1 MAAGRGEGDDVYL
14 SSIEL
19 FPRPPSDTCS
29 IPDLPQIRI
38 SPSLSIL
45 SGGRLV
51 VCGGVSDVRPPYP
64 DSFDSCI
71 SWVAGNTNWTHLYT
85 MRCLPI
91 KPHQSA
97 STLPNTIT
105 VWGEPVT
112 RPGRQPLFPTPLCCW
127 ADVKAM
133 QLQNQSLQRLCQV
146 LKGWFT

>member
-51 VCGGVSDVRPPYP
+51 VCGGHV
-64 DSFDSCI
+64 DSCI

-112 RPGRQPLFPTPLCCW
+112 RPGRQPLFLTPLCCW
-127 ADVKAM
+127 AAVKAM
-133 QLQNQSLQRLCQV
+133 QCKLQQLQNQSLQRLCQV
-146 LKGWFT
+146 LNGEVREALV

>member
-1 MAAGRGEGDDVYL
+1 MGGYSDFNRL
-14 SSIEL
+14 SSVEL
-19 FPRPPSDTCS
+19 FPHPPSDSCS
-29 IPDLPQIRI
+29 IPDLPQGRFTH
-38 SPSLSIL
+38 SLSLL

-51 VCGGVSDVRPPYP
+51 VCGGYYYDGSNRL
-64 DSFDSCI
+64 DSCI

-112 RPGRQPLFPTPLCCW
+112 RPGRQPLFLTPLCCW
-127 ADVKAM
+127 AAVKAM
-133 QLQNQSLQRLCQV
+133 QLHTHSLQRLCQV
-146 LKGWFT
+146 INGEVREALV

>member
-1 MAAGRGEGDDVYL
+1 MLGGRGDPDGVYL

-19 FPRPPSDTCS
+19 FPRPPSATCS
-29 IPDLPQIRI
+29 IPDLPQKRN
-38 SPSLSIL
+38 SSSLSIL

-51 VCGGVSDVRPPYP
+51 ICGGLG
-64 DSFDSCI
+64 FDSCI

-105 VWGEPVT
+105 VWGEVVT
-112 RPGRQPLFPTPLCCW
+112 RPGRQLLFLTPLCCW
-127 ADVKAM
+127 AAVKAM
-133 QLQNQSLQRLCQV
+133 QLRTHSLQRLCQV
-146 LKGWFT
+146 LNGEVREALV

>member
-1 MAAGRGEGDDVYL
+1 MLGGSGEGEDVYL
-14 SSIEL
+14 SSVEL

-29 IPDLPQIRI
+29 IPDLPQIRHY
-38 SPSLSIL
+38 SSLSIL

-51 VCGGVSDVRPPYP
+51 VCGGLG
-64 DSFDSCI
+64 FDSCI

-85 MRCLPI
+85 IRCLPI

-112 RPGRQPLFPTPLCCW
+112 QPGHQPLFPTPLCCW
-127 ADVKAM
+127 AAVKAM

>member
-1 MAAGRGEGDDVYL
+1 MVGGRGDNGHL
-14 SSIEL
+14 SSVEL
-19 FPRPPSDTCS
+19 FPPSDGCS
-29 IPDLPQIRI
+29 IPDLPQPRYGH
-38 SPSLSIL
+38 SLSLL

-51 VCGGVSDVRPPYP
+51 VCGGMGDSDSPL
-64 DSFDSCI
+64 DSCI

-112 RPGRQPLFPTPLCCW
+112 RPGRQPLFLTPLCCW
-127 ADVKAM
+127 AAVKAM

-146 LKGWFT
+146 LNGEVREALV